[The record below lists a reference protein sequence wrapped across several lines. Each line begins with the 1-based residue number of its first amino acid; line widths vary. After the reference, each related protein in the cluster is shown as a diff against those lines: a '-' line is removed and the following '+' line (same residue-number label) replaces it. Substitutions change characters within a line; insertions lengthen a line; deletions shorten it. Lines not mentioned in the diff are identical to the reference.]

1 MLPIYLGSLALGG
14 ILIGASL
21 LLGGGDSDLDADV
34 DFDADADMDFDADAD
49 ADVDFD
55 ADVDAD
61 AGFEANAD
69 ASAGDLIH
77 VDDATQ
83 QKTKRWIPF
92 FSLRFWTFGLGSF
105 GLVGSLLTAFG
116 VAAALTAGAATT
128 FGLAIGISTA
138 WVFRTLS
145 RQQVTGK
152 VGLQHLAGTHATVL
166 LPLRPGKTGKIR
178 LLVDGQHVDL
188 MATSQCVEPL
198 DRQDNVLV
206 VNIRDGIAS
215 VTSLPDDYTEPTK
228 E

>member
-21 LLGGGDSDLDADV
+21 IMGGGDG
-34 DFDADADMDFDADAD
+34 DMDG
-49 ADVDFD
+49 
-55 ADVDAD
+55 DVDAD
-61 AGFEANAD
+61 ADFDVDAD
-69 ASAGDLIH
+69 ADFDGDLAATADVTAGDLIH
-77 VDDATQ
+77 VDDATH
-83 QKTKRWIPF
+83 QKVKRWIPF

-105 GLVGSLLTAFG
+105 GLVGSLLTALG
-116 VAAALTAGAATT
+116 VAAALTAGAATV
-128 FGLAIGISTA
+128 FGLGIGICTA
-138 WVFRTLS
+138 WIFHTLS

-152 VGLQHLAGTHATVL
+152 VDLKHLAGTHATVL

-188 MATSQCVEPL
+188 MATSQCAEPL
-198 DRQDNVLV
+198 DRQDDVLV
-206 VNIRDGIAS
+206 VNIRDGIAT